1 MPNRRL
7 HIGGL
12 VQGVGFR
19 PHVFRLANRFG
30 LKGWV
35 NNNPGGVDIE
45 LSGSTEDL
53 DAFQQELCVRPPAH
67 ARINEITVQEAAPTN
82 FTSFEIV
89 ESKPN
94 GPPLVLLTPDL
105 GLCDECLHELF
116 QPGNRRAGYAFTT
129 CLKCGPRYSIIT
141 GLPYDRPLTTMAGF
155 TMCPDCEREFRAP
168 ANRRF
173 YSQTNSCPQC
183 AVKLSLVDP
192 SGQML
197 TSNAG
202 AVIEKAVELLRLGKI
217 IAAKGI
223 GGYLLLTDA
232 ANAGSVELLRQRKH
246 RPSKPFALLMKSVDD
261 ARQYAHIN
269 EPEAEALQSLECPV
283 VLLHRKNHS
292 SLPGVAPGLDR
303 LGIMLP
309 SAPLLA
315 LLAAAFEG
323 PLVATSGNISGS
335 PIFYDDKKA
344 LQHLGHVADFFLM
357 HNRGIVV
364 PQDDSVIQFTQ
375 HDQQRI
381 VLRRSRGFA
390 PLIFNHPFAL
400 DDTVLAMG
408 ADMKSAFS
416 LHTRGN
422 LYASQYLGDLE
433 DYDTQSEYRHTLD
446 HLLGLLKASPAVVL
460 TDMHPGYYATQT
472 GKRLASTWK
481 AETREIQHHEAHFA
495 AVLAENERLDSSGKI
510 LGVIWDGTGLGS
522 DKQVWGGEFFR
533 YADYRMQRVDHLE
546 YFPHFLGDKFSREP
560 RLCALSLM
568 KDHPEA
574 ISILQDKFTDEEWKL
589 YRSMLERPALM
600 TSSMGRLFDGVAS
613 LLGLCDHSTYEGE
626 AALFLENCALRAHN
640 RHLEPIREFTT
651 DKIMAYVIRHI
662 LQGSSRSAIAYQFHM
677 GLVNWIAEV
686 ARQQRCT
693 TLAFSGGVFQNAL
706 LNDLVTTMLS
716 EEFELF
722 FHQELSPNDE
732 CIGYGQLAWLQIER
746 NRQSVNHETL
756 QSCALQS
763 QVN

>member
-19 PHVFRLANRFG
+19 PHVFRLATRFG

-45 LSGSTEDL
+45 LSGAAEAL
-53 DAFQQELCVRPPAH
+53 DSFQEELCTRPPAH
-67 ARINEITVQEAAPTN
+67 ARIREITVQDAAPKN
-82 FTSFEIV
+82 FSSFEII
-89 ESKPN
+89 ESKPD
-94 GPPLVLLTPDL
+94 GTPLVLLTPDL
-105 GLCDECLHELF
+105 GLCEDCWHELF

-155 TMCPDCEREFRAP
+155 TMCPDCEKEFRAP

-173 YSQTNSCPQC
+173 YSQTNSCPHC
-183 AVKLSLVDP
+183 AVKLSLVDA

-197 TSNAG
+197 TTQAG
-202 AVIEKAVELLRLGKI
+202 TVIEKSVDLLKQGKI
-217 IAAKGI
+217 IAVKGI

-232 ANAGSVELLRQRKH
+232 ANAEAVELLRQRKH
-246 RPSKPFALLMKSVDD
+246 RPSKPFALLMKTVED
-261 ARQYAHIN
+261 ARQYAHVS
-269 EPEAEALQSLECPV
+269 EPEAEALNSLECPV

-315 LLAAAFEG
+315 LLAAQFSG

-335 PIFYDDKKA
+335 PIFYDDNKA
-344 LQHLGHVADFFLM
+344 LQHLGQIADCFLM
-357 HNRGIVV
+357 HNRNIVV
-364 PQDDSVIQFTQ
+364 PQDDSVVQFTRYA
-375 HDQQRI
+375 QQRI

-400 DDTVLAMG
+400 DNTVLAMG

-416 LHTRGN
+416 LYTRGN

-446 HLLGLLKASPAVVL
+446 HLLGLLAASPAVVL
-460 TDMHPGYYATQT
+460 TDMHPGYFSTQT

-481 AETREIQHHEAHFA
+481 AETVNVQHHKAHFA
-495 AVLAENERLDSSGKI
+495 AVLAENERLESSSPV
-510 LGVIWDGTGLGS
+510 LGVIWDGTGFGA

-533 YADYRMQRVDHLE
+533 YADYSIKHVDHLD
-546 YFPHFLGDKFSREP
+546 YFPHILGDKFSREP
-560 RLCALSLM
+560 RLCALSLT
-568 KDHPEA
+568 KNHPEA
-574 ISILQDKFTDEEWKL
+574 ISILQDKFTDDEWKL
-589 YRSMLERPALM
+589 YRSMVDRPALM

-651 DKIMAYVIRHI
+651 DNIIAYVLRHI
-662 LQGSSRSAIAYQFHM
+662 LQGSSRSAIAYQFHV

-686 ARQQRCT
+686 ARRENSK

-706 LNDLVTTMLS
+706 LNDLLTSMLS
-716 EEFELF
+716 DEFELL

-732 CIGYGQLAWLQIER
+732 CIGYGQLAWLQIEK
-746 NRQSVNHETL
+746 NRQSVHHETL

-763 QVN
+763 PAN